1 MAEMVIFFCDQCGLR
16 IPQKDFITGK
26 ARKSEET
33 KALCAQCASGGEAA
47 PDDGAK
53 SHQPLRDS
61 KPGVRPAGR
70 QTPVQGGERKS
81 GPAVRDS
88 KLGITPATREAGA
101 VARAGKAHL
110 AAPAAP
116 PSTSRNLIFAGVGVV
131 AVFGVLLAVLLSG
144 KPGAAPREKT
154 RQAAS
159 ESPSV
164 PRPPAPSTAPSAGT
178 EASPRES
185 VKESAR
191 TPESETYDPRAA
203 VAASLLL
210 QAKQYLASRPDD
222 PWGYRE
228 KLEQLKTGYARTPAG
243 DEAARL
249 LADLKLPEKPAAP
262 AEGTPGSAEAFV
274 VDRLDY
280 ADDQAAQAAWHSLGN
295 GAPVAMA
302 EVEGRRAVRFACR
315 FKGTK
320 GDRAYWDHS
329 LPLDLTGARGLQFQ
343 FYCRDT
349 RPISG
354 FTAYLKSGNG
364 WYNWYRKLTEPGRA
378 GWTTFRLDKSEA
390 GSEGAPAG
398 WGRIEAMRLSAWR
411 GADEDTE
418 FCVSELARL
427 GGGAPAAAA
436 APVTVAAPVATAAP
450 VEPEQAA
457 QAEYAR
463 FLTGLQALLSQ
474 KAWPLARARL
484 EEAAKDP
491 KLAACAEA
499 LKLDGECLAL
509 LEKAQQAVAKGAA
522 ALTDGRAFVL
532 EQTDGKRLAVGQGS
546 KNSVRKAEGD
556 ALQIEQDIGGGKLT
570 MNLPLSKLK
579 AETRQELARLG
590 LPADGEGKLA
600 LALMQF
606 PPSRGKDAAQAEKD
620 LRSLLAQAEK
630 EGAPAAN
637 VARVRAWLDA
647 AQREEA
653 AARAFQEVEGL
664 IEAKQG
670 EAAAAAFK
678 GFRKEYAGTAFGREV
693 TGRFEEIEAALKKL
707 LTKYYAGLLGEYYHA
722 READAGQLKF
732 RRVDAKIDFMWWDGP
747 SPELKDFRFVRW
759 AGELNVPADGRYEF
773 MVKTN
778 DHARLAVGGRVIF
791 DEAAGSAKN
800 APVTAELKAG
810 WTPLALECGS
820 GGHTEIHLLWS
831 GPGFAQRPAG
841 GDDLRVPAS
850 LVPEGTAGATPL
862 KP

>member
-1 MAEMVIFFCDQCGLR
+1 MAGMVIFFCDKCGLR
-16 IPQKDFITGK
+16 IPQKDFVTGK
-26 ARKSEET
+26 ARKAEET
-33 KALCAQCASGGEAA
+33 KALCGQCASGGEAA
-47 PDDGAK
+47 PADAAK
-53 SHQPLRDS
+53 SHQVLRDS

-70 QTPVQGGERKS
+70 QTPGQGGERKT

-88 KLGITPATREAGA
+88 KLGITPAAREAGA

-116 PSTSRNLIFAGVGVV
+116 ASISRNLVFAGVGVV

-144 KPGAAPREKT
+144 KPGAAPREKAKH
-154 RQAAS
+154 AAT
-159 ESPSV
+159 EGPSV
-164 PRPPAPSTAPSAGT
+164 PRLVAQVPAPGTAPSAGT

-191 TPESETYDPRAA
+191 APESEAYDPRAN

-228 KLEQLKTGYARTPAG
+228 KLEQLKMGYARTPGG
-243 DEAARL
+243 DEAVRL
-249 LADLKLPEKPAAP
+249 LADLKLPEKPAPP
-262 AEGTPGSAEAFV
+262 AEGTPSAAEAAV
-274 VDRLDY
+274 LDRLDY
-280 ADDQAAQAAWHSLGN
+280 ADDRAAQAAWRPVENS
-295 GAPVAMA
+295 APVTTT
-302 EVEGRRAVRFACR
+302 EVEGRRAVRFPCR

-320 GDRAYWDHS
+320 GGRGCWDHS
-329 LPLDLTGARGLQFQ
+329 LALDLTAARGLQFG
-343 FYCRDT
+343 FYCRDA

-354 FTAYLKSGNG
+354 FTVYLKSGNG
-364 WYNWYRKLTEPGRA
+364 WYKWYRRFTGPGPA
-378 GWTTFRLDKSEA
+378 GWDTFRIDKSEA
-390 GSEGAPAG
+390 AKEDAPAG
-398 WGRIEAMRLSAWR
+398 WGRIEVIRLSAWR

-418 FCVSELARL
+418 FCVSELARI
-427 GGGAPAAAA
+427 GVAPPAPVAPAATP
-436 APVTVAAPVATAAP
+436 APL
-450 VEPEQAA
+450 EPEQTA
-457 QAEYAR
+457 QAEYAK
-463 FLTGLQALLSQ
+463 FLAGLQALLSQ

-522 ALTDGRAFVL
+522 ALTDGRAFML
-532 EQTDGKRLAVGQGS
+532 EQTDGKRLAVGEGS

-579 AETRQELARLG
+579 SETQQELARLG
-590 LPADGEGKLA
+590 LPQDGEGRLA
-600 LALMQF
+600 LALMKF
-606 PPSRGKDAAQAEKD
+606 PPPRGKDAAQAERD

-630 EGAPAAN
+630 EGAPAAK
-637 VARVRAWLDA
+637 VARVRAWLEA
-647 AQREEA
+647 AQREEV

-678 GFRKEYAGTAFGREV
+678 GFKKEFAGTAFGREV

-707 LTKYYAGLLGEYYHA
+707 VTKYYAGLLGEYYHA

-732 RRVDAKIDFMWWDGP
+732 RRVDAKVDFMWWDGP

-773 MVKTN
+773 VVKTN

-791 DEAAGSAKN
+791 DAAAGSAKN
-800 APVTAELKAG
+800 APVAVELKAG
-810 WTPLALECGS
+810 WTPLSLECGS

-841 GDDLRVPAS
+841 GDELRVPAS